1 MKVFDELND
10 ENFLIFASKHYNNPQ
25 CIDVAEFY
33 SDLARIKY
41 IKRLLRRYKQSGE
54 IQERLVL
61 NHLIVLYNVFG
72 IQAANKMIFFKIESE
87 LWPAVKTFLIYL
99 DYLSEDERVEIPVDL
114 KIAEILR
121 KI

>member
-25 CIDVAEFY
+25 CVDVAEFY
-33 SDLARIKY
+33 DDLARIKY

>member
-72 IQAANKMIFFKIESE
+72 IPAANKMIFFKIEPE
-87 LWPAVKTFLIYL
+87 LWPSVKTFLIYL
-99 DYLSEDERVEIPVDL
+99 DYLSETEKVEIPVDL